1 MKKPKTYSLEDL
13 LHLMTRLREPG
24 YGCPW
29 DLAQSYSTIVSS
41 TLEEAYEVVDAIE
54 QGNHQQ
60 LKEELGDLLFQIVF
74 YSQLGH
80 EENQFNFHDIV
91 SSITEKLLRRHPH
104 VFPEGTLESRISLQQ
119 SENIAADA
127 KNQDAAQG
135 KIKQAWEKTK
145 ESERQEKGFSSLM
158 DDIPIALPS
167 TSRAYKLQK
176 RAASANFDWPST
188 AGVYSKIEEEIDE
201 LRTAIADLQALANE
215 KKCVNVER
223 AESVVERRADTN
235 SVKDSMKENI
245 EEELGDVFF
254 TLINLARHLKVEP
267 ETALR
272 KANGKFEARFRHIE
286 ALAQQQSLDI
296 SVQKPEVLEEWWQQ
310 AKKAL
315 AD

>member
-1 MKKPKTYSLEDL
+1 MA
-13 LHLMTRLREPG
+13 RLREPD

-104 VFPEGTLESRISLQQ
+104 VFPDGTLESRISRQQ

-145 ESERQEKGFSSLM
+145 QGERQEKGFSSLM

-176 RAASANFDWPST
+176 RAASVNFDWPNT

-201 LRTAIADLQALANE
+201 LRTAIADLQALADG
-215 KKCVNVER
+215 KKCANVER

-272 KANGKFEARFRHIE
+272 KANGKFEARFRHLE
-286 ALAQQQSLDI
+286 AWAQQQSLDI
-296 SVQKPEVLEEWWQQ
+296 SLQKPEVLEKWWQQ